1 MNANATMDAD
11 LAIARTDGRPA
22 PARPAPGTPWI
33 RAEGLQLQFDRG
45 AIHAL
50 AGLDFHLCKT
60 EFVAVVGPS
69 GCGKSSLLNLVGML
83 EAPTAGRLFMDAV
96 PYAEVADPA
105 AFRRRHFGFVFQS
118 FHLVPTLTALENV
131 LLPTI
136 GAREGRRDSLERG
149 WQLLANLGLDKRAHH
164 FPAQLSGGERQRVAI
179 ARALINEPDAI
190 VADEP
195 TGSLDSAAARQVL
208 DSLEA
213 IRARKRITILMVTHD
228 SEVSARSDRIVHLR
242 DGRVDPSR
250 DDRP

>member
-1 MNANATMDAD
+1 MSANATMDTG
-11 LAIARTDGRPA
+11 LAIAVADGPAA
-22 PARPAPGTPWI
+22 PALRTRDTPWI

-50 AGLDFHLCKT
+50 DGLDFHLCKT

-83 EAPTAGRLFMDAV
+83 EAPTAGRLFIDAL
-96 PYAEVADPA
+96 PYADVADPA

-118 FHLVPTLTALENV
+118 FHLIPTLTALENV

-136 GAREGRRDSLERG
+136 GARDARRDSLERG
-149 WQLLANLGLDKRAHH
+149 WQLLANLGLDKRARH

-179 ARALINEPDAI
+179 ARALINEPDVI

-213 IRARKRITILMVTHD
+213 IRARTRITILMVTHD